1 MVTMYNVFEPGD
13 LDLAQA
19 VFDDVWSSV
28 PSDIRASPQN
38 AEFKDWLAK
47 QVLASINSV
56 GNGCPDTSRGLKSHL
71 RETVLSRAPFAEG
84 VGNKSSLPAV

>member
-13 LDLAQA
+13 LDFAQA

-47 QVLASINSV
+47 QVLASINSIRKS
-56 GNGCPDTSRGLKSHL
+56 DAATSGGLKSQL
-71 RETVLSRAPFAEG
+71 RETVLSRAPFTET
-84 VGNKSSLPAV
+84 VGNKSSLPTV